1 MAATGVGD
9 EGGFAP
15 DIQENKEG
23 LELIKEAIQ
32 IAGYTG
38 KIEIGMDVAAS
49 EFHKSGKYDLD
60 FKNPNSDTSKF
71 LTPDELGQ
79 LYLNWIKEYPIVSI
93 EDPFDQDDWDAWTK
107 YCGQVT
113 NQVVG

>member
-1 MAATGVGD
+1 
-9 EGGFAP
+9 
-15 DIQENKEG
+15 
-23 LELIKEAIQ
+23 
-32 IAGYTG
+32 
-38 KIEIGMDVAAS
+38 MDVAAS

-60 FKNPNSDTSKF
+60 FKNPNTDPSKF
-71 LTPDELGQ
+71 ITPDQLGQ